1 MFRHRLTDTHRYFS
15 SLVDVDQARWK
26 QSDVNKYVDAIEGK
40 LAVDAGGCNSKY
52 VAKWEL
58 FQDVQMT
65 VDFSYKTRNGS
76 TTSLSI
82 QN

>member
-1 MFRHRLTDTHRYFS
+1 MFRHILTDTHRYFS
-15 SLVDVDQARWK
+15 PLVDIDKARWK
-26 QSDVNKYVDAIEGK
+26 QSVINNYVKAIEGK

-58 FQDVQMT
+58 FQEVKMT
-65 VDFSYKTRNGS
+65 VEFSYKTRNGS
-76 TTSLSI
+76 TISPVI